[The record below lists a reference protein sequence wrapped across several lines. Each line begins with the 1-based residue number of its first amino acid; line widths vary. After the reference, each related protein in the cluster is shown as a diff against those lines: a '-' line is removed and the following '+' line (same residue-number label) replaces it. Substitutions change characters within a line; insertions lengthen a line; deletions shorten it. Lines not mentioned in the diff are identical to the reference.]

1 MKSKKSKTHLK
12 SPQKPFNSKEQ
23 FHQTQITSTAYN
35 YRFQKVFL
43 LFKEQ
48 ETSFM
53 QVIIIKI
60 VIFGNIVAKQKA
72 IKKHNIANQI

>member
-12 SPQKPFNSKEQ
+12 SPQKPSNSKEQ

-35 YRFQKVFL
+35 YHFEKVFL

-60 VIFGNIVAKQKA
+60 VIFWQHCSQTKGN
-72 IKKHNIANQI
+72 KKT